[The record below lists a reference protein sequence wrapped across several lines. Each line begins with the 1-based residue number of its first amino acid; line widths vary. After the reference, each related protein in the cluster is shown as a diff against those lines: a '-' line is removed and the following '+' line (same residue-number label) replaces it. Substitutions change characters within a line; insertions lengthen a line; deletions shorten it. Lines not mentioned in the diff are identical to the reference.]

1 MPIFQLCNIFV
12 EIFIY
17 MKILGMGNALT
28 DVLATLQSDTIIQ
41 EAGLL
46 KGGMELIDIDRL
58 EKLKQLFSTI
68 HTSRA
73 CGGSAANAITGL
85 THLGI
90 DTGFIGKVGRDDLGR
105 FYEQDLLDNGI
116 ESHLQK
122 SDTRS
127 GCAMTFISPDGER
140 TFGTYLGAAATLSA
154 TDLSAEMFRGY
165 DLLHIEGY
173 LVQDPALIR
182 EAVRLAKSQG
192 LKISLDMA
200 SYNVI
205 KQQPEFSREL
215 VTGYADIVF
224 ANEEEALAYTGQ
236 PPRQAVEEI
245 ARQCDIAVVKCGK
258 EGSFIQQGDTLL
270 HIDALPVQCLDS
282 TGAGDLYAAGFLY
295 GLATGCSLEQAGRIG
310 TLLAGNVIEVI
321 GPRMEQ
327 ARWDKIKLKVR
338 ELLGA

>member
-46 KGGMELIDIDRL
+46 KGGMKLIDIERL

-122 SDTRS
+122 GDASS

-140 TFGTYLGAAATLSA
+140 TFGTYLGAAADLSA
-154 TDLSAEMFRGY
+154 TDLSTEMFSGY

-182 EAVRLAKSQG
+182 KAVQLAPKPGVENLPRHGQLQRHQATARIFARASNRLRRHRICQRRRGAR
-192 LKISLDMA
+192 LYRPA
-200 SYNVI
+200 
-205 KQQPEFSREL
+205 
-215 VTGYADIVF
+215 
-224 ANEEEALAYTGQ
+224 

-245 ARQCDIAVVKCGK
+245 ARN
-258 EGSFIQQGDTLL
+258 
-270 HIDALPVQCLDS
+270 
-282 TGAGDLYAAGFLY
+282 
-295 GLATGCSLEQAGRIG
+295 ATS
-310 TLLAGNVIEVI
+310 
-321 GPRMEQ
+321 P
-327 ARWDKIKLKVR
+327 
-338 ELLGA
+338 